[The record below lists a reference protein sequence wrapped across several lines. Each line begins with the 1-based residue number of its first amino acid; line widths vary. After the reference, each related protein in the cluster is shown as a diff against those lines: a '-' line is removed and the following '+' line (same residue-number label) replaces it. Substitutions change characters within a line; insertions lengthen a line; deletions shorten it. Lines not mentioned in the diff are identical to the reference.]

1 MKRLVILA
9 AVVALSAGLVFV
21 ACKKEETNTDKIATE
36 QVVKQQKSDD
46 ITSPVLTSTYFISE
60 NGPDGPFFD
69 VYGNSVDMAPIFEE
83 PVGTGGLSSI
93 DDVYYVSCNTKLPA
107 TNCGTVWVDINGVDH
122 KGVYWCTPD
131 RERYEIDLSWHL
143 N

>member
-9 AVVALSAGLVFV
+9 AVAALSAGLVFV

-69 VYGNSVDMAPIFEE
+69 VYGNPVDMAPIFEE
-83 PVGTGGLSSI
+83 PVGTGDLSSI
-93 DDVYYVSCNTKLPA
+93 NDVYHVSCDPKQPA

-122 KGVYWCTPD
+122 KGVYWCDPN